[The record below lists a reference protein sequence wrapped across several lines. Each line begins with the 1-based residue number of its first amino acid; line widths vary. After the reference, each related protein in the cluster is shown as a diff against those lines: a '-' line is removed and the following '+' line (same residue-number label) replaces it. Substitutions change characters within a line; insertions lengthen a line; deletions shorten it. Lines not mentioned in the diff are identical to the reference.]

1 MGAFYSLRGTINLAK
16 SSLRAKLSKS
26 LSDIDFKLPDFL
38 QITKTQEDLPFLSYD
53 NGYNRPKKGF

>member
-16 SSLRAKLSKS
+16 TSLRAKLS

-53 NGYNRPKKGF
+53 NGDNRPKKGF